1 MYRDARIYL
10 AMTAPG
16 SVEEDD
22 SILLHFV
29 NFFVIVGCNYLN
41 GFVIKK
47 RVKTLKLILMEGVTM
62 ETEDALQMK
71 DL

>member
-1 MYRDARIYL
+1 MYRYARIYL

-29 NFFVIVGCNYLN
+29 NLFVIVGCNYLN
-41 GFVIKK
+41 GFVLTTS
-47 RVKTLKLILMEGVTM
+47 RELKLELSLMEGV
-62 ETEDALQMK
+62 EGALK
-71 DL
+71 GR